1 MAASCKKVFLL
12 RSAVLIL
19 IVCSNLVHTIQVMYE
34 SFEQINNTDTAEF
47 LGRVK
52 KVNRTTAALNGE
64 LIIKKALNN
73 DYKIKLDFWH
83 SPLGNQQFNYYP
95 MKIPPT
101 GMCDFS
107 KGLWQTYEQFYRDYV
122 TNNLRVGECPMEPR
136 TIQITNH
143 LLDS

>member
-1 MAASCKKVFLL
+1 MAASCEKFFLS

-73 DYKIKLDFWH
+73 AYKV
-83 SPLGNQQFNYYP
+83 QF
-95 MKIPPT
+95 I
-101 GMCDFS
+101 DS
-107 KGLWQTYEQFYRDYV
+107 
-122 TNNLRVGECPMEPR
+122 RVCEV
-136 TIQITNH
+136 
-143 LLDS
+143 